1 MTSYSY
7 TVTFND
13 SEHIYLEE
21 LLNEKIKEWKE
32 KPGAPEP
39 TFITDILY
47 KLNLAHIELR
57 SYTDIDADGIPNII
71 IKT

>member
-1 MTSYSY
+1 MTTYSY

-13 SEHIYLEE
+13 SEHIYLEQ
-21 LLNEKIKEWKE
+21 LLNEKIKQCKE
-32 KPGAPEP
+32 SQEEASLK
-39 TFITDILY
+39 FYNDILY
-47 KLNLAHIELR
+47 KLNCAQIELR